1 MGYCEYCVVA
11 QAIELHKKLLM
22 SLLASDSSQE
32 DLATR
37 TRRVS
42 MAVTDA
48 KPSQSASGVPGGK
61 RSQLLL
67 AVIEKECV
75 ELELSRISLQV
86 CAAGT
91 VRYQRTTC
99 GNVGSGLCAVQ
110 CSRVLRRPC
119 ALSGSDGVTPAALA
133 RPDSHGSVQS
143 V

>member
-48 KPSQSASGVPGGK
+48 KPSRSTSGIPGGK

-86 CAAGT
+86 RVCCGYCAVPEDHA
-91 VRYQRTTC
+91 
-99 GNVGSGLCAVQ
+99 NVGSGLCLV
-110 CSRVLRRPC
+110 
-119 ALSGSDGVTPAALA
+119 
-133 RPDSHGSVQS
+133 
-143 V
+143 

>member
-48 KPSQSASGVPGGK
+48 KPSRSASGVPGGK
-61 RSQLLL
+61 RSQMLL

-91 VRYQRTTC
+91 VRYQRTM
-99 GNVGSGLCAVQ
+99 
-110 CSRVLRRPC
+110 R
-119 ALSGSDGVTPAALA
+119 
-133 RPDSHGSVQS
+133 
-143 V
+143 